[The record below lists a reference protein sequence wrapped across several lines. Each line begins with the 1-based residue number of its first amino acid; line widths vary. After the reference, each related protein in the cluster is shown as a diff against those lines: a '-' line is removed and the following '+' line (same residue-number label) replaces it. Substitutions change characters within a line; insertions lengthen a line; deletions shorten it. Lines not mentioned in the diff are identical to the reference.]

1 MVENFRTNYS
11 SAVTVFFFPSQKC
24 NSENPSGISIKLT
37 LIKEEP
43 NEWSSPRSVEQD
55 LCGWGRRLQVESPM
69 GHGHADCFGLQAN
82 GNQKRK
88 RIVWAGSSKRI
99 NGLFDTGPV
108 CNFGTTIITGQVI
121 RIDPSGSGQGSE
133 LKAQLISRLANG
145 LQIIYI

>member
-1 MVENFRTNYS
+1 MNGHR
-11 SAVTVFFFPSQKC
+11 PGQ
-24 NSENPSGISIKLT
+24 
-37 LIKEEP
+37 
-43 NEWSSPRSVEQD
+43 WSKICVDGDGGCRQ
-55 LCGWGRRLQVESPM
+55 SPM
-69 GHGHADCFGLQAN
+69 GHGHAGCFRLQAN

-88 RIVWAGSSKRI
+88 IVVWAGSSKRI

-108 CNFGTTIITGQVI
+108 GSFGTTIITGQVI